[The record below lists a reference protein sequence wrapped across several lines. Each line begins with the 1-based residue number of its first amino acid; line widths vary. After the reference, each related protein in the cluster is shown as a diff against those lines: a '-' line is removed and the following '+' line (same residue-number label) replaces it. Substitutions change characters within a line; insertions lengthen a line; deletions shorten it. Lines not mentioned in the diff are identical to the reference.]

1 MIPQPTIPSSRRI
14 TLLASVGLLLL
25 TTSAFAQL
33 RYQDSLFAVSMS
45 THTYAEKSNDTL
57 QLDLYLPE
65 ADPETQRP
73 LLLYVH
79 GGGFSGGQRNGEDTD
94 YFCRSL
100 AGRGYVVATMSYTL
114 VMKGQSFGCDQPAP
128 NKIETFRLTG
138 HDVAR
143 ATRFLIDR
151 RREFGINPTQVV
163 LAGSSA
169 GAEAVLHTA
178 YWPATR
184 VVDDQ
189 PLLPPG
195 FRYAGVISM
204 AGALVSL
211 DWVTAESAI
220 PTQFFHGT
228 CDQLV
233 PYGAAVHHYCAVD
246 APGYLPLYGAEAIAN
261 KLRELGKSYF
271 LYTVCRGGHEWA
283 SQPMTTNVATI
294 IDFLYH
300 DVLGGEQRQIHLIKS
315 SDQEAC
321 PEYPAFPYCR

>member
-1 MIPQPTIPSSRRI
+1 MQHPPLPNPRPAAPLIC
-14 TLLASVGLLLL
+14 LGLLLL
-25 TTSAFAQL
+25 ATTVCAQS
-33 RYQDSLFAVSMS
+33 RYQDSLFAVRMS
-45 THTYAEKSNDTL
+45 THTYAEKPGDTL
-57 QLDLYLPE
+57 QLDVYLPE

-73 LLLYVH
+73 LVLYVH
-79 GGGFSGGQRNGEDTD
+79 GGGFSGGQRNGEGTV

-100 AGRGYVVATMSYTL
+100 AARGYTVATMSYTL
-114 VMKGQSFGCDQPAP
+114 VMMGQSFGCDQPAP
-128 NKIETFRLTG
+128 EKIRTFRLTG
-138 HDVAR
+138 QDVAR

-151 RREFGINPTQVV
+151 PTEFGIDPAQVV

-169 GAEAVLHTA
+169 GAEAVLHAA

-184 VVDDQ
+184 TVNNER
-189 PLLPPG
+189 LLPPD

-233 PYGAAVHHYCAVD
+233 PYGDAPHHYCSVG
-246 APGYLPLYGAEAIAN
+246 APGYLPLYGAEAIVN
-261 KLRELGKSYF
+261 KLRELGKPYY
-271 LYTVCRGGHEWA
+271 LYTVCQGGHEWA
-283 SQPMTTNVATI
+283 SKPKTDNVAAIT
-294 IDFLYH
+294 DFLYH
-300 DVLGGEQRQIHLIKS
+300 DVLGGKQRQIHLINS

-321 PEYPAFPYCR
+321 PGYPAFPYCR